1 MLWIAN
7 AMGEAPPE
15 GATPPKPIFKQ
26 PHCGGGEV
34 VGEKVP
40 QVQAGGGAGGRRG
53 EGGGRRGEGGA
64 EVVDISRMTL
74 DAPAQDTHE
83 AQPVDELERLR
94 SYDPCLMLLLE
105 WMTESDKAKR
115 ADMMDVLRHP

>member
-26 PHCGGGEV
+26 SHCGGEV

-53 EGGGRRGEGGA
+53 GGGA
-64 EVVDISRMTL
+64 KVVDISRMTL
-74 DAPAQDTHE
+74 DAPAQNSHE